1 MNDKKR
7 NINEFIYCGCGGV
20 PKVEQHKVSG
30 FIFYEV
36 RCPFCGIA
44 VHRPTEDEAIKA
56 WNKAMSAKDINVPN
70 KFTTNTNVGNKER
83 TAKVKNIDGIN
94 YYCESCYT
102 PVYDW
107 WTYCVGCGA
116 RLEWK

>member
-7 NINEFIYCGCGGV
+7 NINEFIYCGCGGA

-44 VHRPTEDEAIKA
+44 VHRPTEDEAIRA
-56 WNKAMSAKDINVPN
+56 WNTAMTPRCCMTCVHWHMCCCCDETEPREV
-70 KFTTNTNVGNKER
+70 
-83 TAKVKNIDGIN
+83 
-94 YYCESCYT
+94 CEN
-102 PVYDW
+102 W
-107 WTYCVGCGA
+107 EGW
-116 RLEWK
+116 